1 MMFTRKAVYILS
13 LLALVAVAPINVEA
27 AMTVECRS
35 YYSDIY
41 GGIFLGALSGCVDT
55 GELDTRW
62 VPIEFNTLIGTNDVI
77 FKCDRGAFDGD
88 EAGSLFSNPPGS
100 GCPIR
105 FETCNAAVNVLNNYP
120 DFPAGLKCST
130 NGHLM

>member
-27 AMTVECRS
+27 AMTVECTS
-35 YYSDIY
+35 YYSDYY
-41 GGIFLGALSGCVDT
+41 GGIDLDALSGCVDT
-55 GELDTRW
+55 GEFRS

-77 FKCDRGAFDGD
+77 FKCDRGAFDGY
-88 EAGSLFSNPPGS
+88 EAGSLMTNPPGS
-100 GCPIR
+100 GCEIR

-130 NGHLM
+130 NGDLM